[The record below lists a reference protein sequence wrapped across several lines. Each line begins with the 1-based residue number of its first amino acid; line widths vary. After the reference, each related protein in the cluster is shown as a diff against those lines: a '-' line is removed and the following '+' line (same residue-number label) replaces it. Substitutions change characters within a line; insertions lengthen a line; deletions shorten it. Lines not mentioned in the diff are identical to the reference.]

1 MSDMKMYNILGNF
14 NNLNPEMKEIDP
26 KQAIKEPVYEEVTA
40 KGSITEAVN
49 SLEEKYMGFKA
60 VEKAAKKG
68 GAENPAAVAAS
79 IGRKKYGKA
88 KFQKAAAAGKKMG
101 ESIETVYEEEEA
113 VYIGAQPKKKVP
125 VTKKDEYDGEANMAK
140 GQLKTAADAAKELE
154 HILHSDENIPEWIQA
169 KITLAKEFLETS
181 KDVVK
186 TRHDRG
192 EDYVGE
198 AAKPDFLDLD
208 KDGDRKE
215 SMKKAAKDAKK
226 KSVDEGKLKD
236 KKQFDAVAKTGDYYI
251 TSKGNKVIKTDSGIK
266 HEKVHAADKDDDL
279 DESIVQEKAVSKQ
292 QQKFM
297 GMVHAVQKGKMKA
310 PSKEIA
316 KVAKGMTKKAAHD
329 FAATKHKGLPTKVKE
344 GLNESIRNHPIYT
357 DKAAWDH
364 YKKELDE
371 EQTMEGVRNV
381 QQELDEIARL
391 AGVPVACPK
400 CSSAPCKCEESLSPM
415 APADSDSPLSHCNTC
430 NESPCS
436 CMHEDMMAGCD
447 EGAIN
452 EAATRKDFRMVAD
465 LIKNIPDKEK
475 RKELA
480 HHHAGIFK
488 QQNPRFKHDVFCKA
502 CGLDECDWNMNPGMT
517 PVEEMDAGF
526 AEGMMDEGKCP
537 TCDCAP
543 CKCDEGMMDEQ
554 EVDEGNPLTKG
565 LADKSIPV
573 GGKIKVGDKEIIKTK
588 QIESTDLEPVKED
601 ININISANGEQ
612 DALNLIRKLSGM
624 AEVHAEPV
632 IAVGEE
638 EELDEQ
644 HANHNVINRMTRD
657 VENLNTPREDYAA
670 ADITTMTGTGL
681 DKKKTE
687 IEFAP
692 PIGDNPLQAKKKH
705 IEVGEGAL
713 WKQYEAMLNEITE

>member
-1 MSDMKMYNILGNF
+1 MKKPTTI
-14 NNLNPEMKEIDP
+14 
-26 KQAIKEPVYEEVTA
+26 A
-40 KGSITEAVN
+40 EAVKQI
-49 SLEEKYMGFKA
+49 EEKYMGFKA
-60 VEKAAKKG
+60 VEKAAAKG

-79 IGRKKYGKA
+79 IGRKKYGKKA
-88 KFQKAAAAGKKMG
+88 FQKAAAAGKKMG
-101 ESIETVYEEEEA
+101 ESIETVYEEEDA
-113 VYIGAQPKKKVP
+113 IYIGAQPKKKVP

-140 GQLKTAADAAKELE
+140 GQLKTASDAAKELE

-181 KDVVK
+181 KDVLK

-208 KDGDRKE
+208 KDGNRKE
-215 SMKKAAKDAKK
+215 PMKKAAKDAKK
-226 KSVDEGKLKD
+226 KTVEEGKKLKD
-236 KKQFDAVAKTGDYYI
+236 KKQFDDIAEKGDYYI
-251 TSKGNKVIKTDSGIK
+251 TSKGNKVIKTATGVK
-266 HEKVHAADKDDDL
+266 HEKVHAGDDDKEDL

-297 GMVHAVQKGKMKA
+297 GMVHAVQKGKMKE

-316 KVAKGMTKKAAHD
+316 KTAKGMTKKAAHD

-344 GLNESIRNHPIYT
+344 GLNESVRNHPIYT
-357 DKAAWDH
+357 DKDAWDH
-364 YKKELDE
+364 YKRELDE
-371 EQTMEGVRNV
+371 QETMEGVRNI
-381 QQELDEIARL
+381 QQELDEIALL
-391 AGVPVACPK
+391 AGVPVACPT
-400 CSSAPCKCEESLSPM
+400 CSSAPCKCEESLSSM
-415 APADSDSPLSHCNTC
+415 APADSDSPLTHCNTC

-436 CMHEDMMAGCD
+436 CVHEETIMD
-447 EGAIN
+447 EGMSRRDF
-452 EAATRKDFRMVAD
+452 EAAALEISMLPKEEA
-465 LIKNIPDKEK
+465 IPAAKLFCK
-475 RKELA
+475 IAK
-480 HHHAGIFK
+480 K
-488 QQNPRFKHDVFCKA
+488 SNPRFDDERFYRA
-502 CGLDECDWNMNPGMT
+502 CGLSLEECGAMSAPAAIVVGE
-517 PVEEMDAGF
+517 EEMD
-526 AEGMMDEGKCP
+526 EGTCP
-537 TCDCAP
+537 ACDCSP
-543 CKCDEGMMDEQ
+543 CKCDESMMEEEQ

-573 GGKIKVGDKEIIKTK
+573 GGKIKVGDKEITKTK

-624 AEVHAEPV
+624 SEVHAEPI

-638 EELDEQ
+638 EEELDEE
-644 HANHNVINRMTRD
+644 HSNHNVMNRMTRD

-670 ADITTMTGTGL
+670 ADITTMTGTGY

-692 PIGDNPLQAKKKH
+692 PPGDNPLQAKRDKG
-705 IEVGEGAL
+705 EVKEASL
-713 WKQYEAMLNEITE
+713 WQQYENMLNEITK